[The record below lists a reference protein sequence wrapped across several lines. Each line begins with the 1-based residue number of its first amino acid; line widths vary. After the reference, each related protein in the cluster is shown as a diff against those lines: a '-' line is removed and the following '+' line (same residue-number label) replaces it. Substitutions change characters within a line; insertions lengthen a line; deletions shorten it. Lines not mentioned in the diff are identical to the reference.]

1 LLASPNARRLARE
14 IGIDLSSVRG
24 SGPGGRIV
32 SEDVEEFEAP
42 VPTGTGTPPAPTRA
56 AALAAAGPLVRRH
69 AVSKGV
75 DLDQVLGTGPAG
87 RIRREDVDAVAATA
101 AAGKPTTKTEV
112 SVDAE
117 ETVIPLTGMRAAI
130 AQRMHTSLHEMA
142 QLTHGYEVRLDGV
155 VWAKAG
161 AMVARKGGV
170 KFTRQGVMEQ
180 GLGNLLKK
188 MVSGEGM
195 QLMKVEGE
203 GRVYLADAGK
213 KITLLRLAGEA
224 IFVNGNDVL
233 AIEAGIENKITM
245 MRKVAGMLSGGLF
258 NVRLSGHGIVAITSH
273 YEPLTLPVNA
283 QTGPVFTDP
292 NATVAWSGGL
302 TPEIITDISLGTL
315 LGRGSG
321 ESVQLR
327 FAGEGWVVVQPY
339 EEVVFQ
345 AKE

>member
-1 LLASPNARRLARE
+1 MSVRTLQEFLASSKE
-14 IGIDLSSVRG
+14 KD
-24 SGPGGRIV
+24 V
-32 SEDVEEFEAP
+32 SADAFELESP
-42 VPTGTGTPPAPTRA
+42 H
-56 AALAAAGPLVRRH
+56 LL
-69 AVSKGV
+69 
-75 DLDQVLGTGPAG
+75 
-87 RIRREDVDAVAATA
+87 
-101 AAGKPTTKTEV
+101 
-112 SVDAE
+112 
-117 ETVIPLTGMRAAI
+117 
-130 AQRMHTSLHEMA
+130 
-142 QLTHGYEVRLDGV
+142 EVRVNGL

-161 AMVARKGGV
+161 SMVARKGGV
-170 KFTRQGVMEQ
+170 KFTRQGVLEQ

-188 MVSGEGM
+188 TISGEGM
-195 QLMKVEGE
+195 QLMKVEGQ

-233 AIEAGIENKITM
+233 ALESGIDSKITM

-302 TPEIITDISLGTL
+302 SPEIITDISLGTL
-315 LGRGSG
+315 FGRGSG
-321 ESVQLR
+321 ESIQLR

-339 EEVVFQ
+339 EEVAFQ
-345 AKE
+345 AKG

>member
-1 LLASPNARRLARE
+1 MSVRTLQEFLAS
-14 IGIDLSSVRG
+14 
-24 SGPGGRIV
+24 
-32 SEDVEEFEAP
+32 
-42 VPTGTGTPPAPTRA
+42 
-56 AALAAAGPLVRRH
+56 
-69 AVSKGV
+69 SKEK
-75 DLDQVLGTGPAG
+75 D
-87 RIRREDVDAVAATA
+87 
-101 AAGKPTTKTEV
+101 V
-112 SVDAE
+112 SVDAFE
-117 ETVIPLTGMRAAI
+117 LESPHL
-130 AQRMHTSLHEMA
+130 L
-142 QLTHGYEVRLDGV
+142 EVRVNGL

-161 AMVARKGGV
+161 SMVARKGGV
-170 KFTRQGVMEQ
+170 KFTRQGVLEQ

-188 MVSGEGM
+188 TISGEGM
-195 QLMKVEGE
+195 QLMKVEGQ

-233 AIEAGIENKITM
+233 ALESGIDSKITM

-302 TPEIITDISLGTL
+302 SPEIITDISLGTL
-315 LGRGSG
+315 FGRGSG
-321 ESVQLR
+321 ESIQLR

-339 EEVVFQ
+339 EEVAFQ
-345 AKE
+345 AKG

>member
-1 LLASPNARRLARE
+1 MSVRTLQEFLASSRE
-14 IGIDLSSVRG
+14 KDVG
-24 SGPGGRIV
+24 S
-32 SEDVEEFEAP
+32 DAFELESP
-42 VPTGTGTPPAPTRA
+42 HM
-56 AALAAAGPLVRRH
+56 L
-69 AVSKGV
+69 
-75 DLDQVLGTGPAG
+75 
-87 RIRREDVDAVAATA
+87 
-101 AAGKPTTKTEV
+101 
-112 SVDAE
+112 
-117 ETVIPLTGMRAAI
+117 
-130 AQRMHTSLHEMA
+130 
-142 QLTHGYEVRLDGV
+142 EVRLNGM

-170 KFTRQGVMEQ
+170 KFTRQGIMEQ

-203 GRVYLADAGK
+203 GRVYLADSGK

-233 AIEAGIENKITM
+233 AIESGIDSKITM

-258 NVRLSGHGIVAITSH
+258 NVRLSGSGIVAITSH

-302 TPEIITDISLGTL
+302 MPEIVTDISFGTL

-321 ESVQLR
+321 ESIQLR